1 MKLRIRGNSIR
12 FRLLK
17 SEVTELSEK
26 GSVSET
32 TDFGNSQFT
41 YMLKAGSE
49 RIEAS
54 FEDGTMTVTVP
65 ENAIRE
71 WAETD
76 EQIGIEAESNGLK
89 ILIEKD
95 FACPTRKD
103 DPDNLDAFANPEPV
117 CT

>member
-12 FRLLK
+12 LRLLK
-17 SEVTELSEK
+17 SEVAELSEK

-32 TDFGNSQFT
+32 TDFGGSRFT
-41 YMLKAGSE
+41 YRLQSGSD
-49 RIEAS
+49 RIGAS
-54 FEDGTMTVTVP
+54 FEGGTVTVTVP
-65 ENAIRE
+65 ENEIYE
-71 WAETD
+71 WAET
-76 EQIGIEAESNGLK
+76 EEKIGIEGDSNGLK

-103 DPDNLDAFANPEPV
+103 DPDNLDAFANPEAV

>member
-12 FRLLK
+12 LRLLK
-17 SEVTELSEK
+17 SEVAELSEK

-32 TDFGNSQFT
+32 TDFG
-41 YMLKAGSE
+41 GSRFAYSLE
-49 RIEAS
+49 VGSDRIGAT
-54 FEDGTMTVTVP
+54 FDGGTVTVSVP
-65 ENAIRE
+65 ESEIRE

-76 EQIGIEAESNGLK
+76 EKIGIETESNGLK

-95 FACPTRKD
+95 FACPTRTD
-103 DPDNLDAFANPEPV
+103 DPDNLDAFANPGAV